1 MKQLSFKSILMLFAF
16 CVGSM
21 NVMAETEVTIGCL
34 KFSLNGNTAAV
45 SGCVAESLPE
55 DLVIP
60 QEIDYNNLTFSVV
73 TINKG
78 VFRNCTNLR
87 TVECPSTIKEVKSEY
102 NVGPFRDCS
111 NLEKICFHGV
121 EKIGEFAFSD
131 CSKLRVVDLGNQLK
145 SISKGTFYNCTSL
158 VYIIIPSTVTSV
170 GGTDLSGTGAFEG
183 CNLLRTVIFL
193 GNNVINGYYGYY
205 NIGTFTTYVRS
216 TLVSWN
222 STVYDYTGSE
232 PVISY
237 INNLPAGFKVT
248 SSIDNIKLNKDA
260 GTYTQDIPFTFAN
273 DDMSFDVEIP
283 YTYTINPVTL
293 KAKIN
298 DATRQYG
305 EADPQFSTTYTGFV
319 NNEDVS
325 ALTSLGNYTTTATAT
340 SDVGTYTIKQSGA
353 TAKNYVFEY
362 EDGTLTVSKAPL
374 TAAVNNYTR
383 KYGEANPAF
392 EIAYTGLKNG
402 ETAPVWTVEPE
413 ISTKATQQSD
423 VDVYEIKA
431 VGGEPKNYEMSGI
444 TSGSLSITPAS
455 LTIKAND
462 FSRLYY
468 EDNPEFTLTY
478 TGFVGDDDPSV
489 LTTSPQINT
498 SATKNSKAGEY
509 AIEVSN
515 AASKNYTISFEKG
528 KLSINKRQ
536 LTVST
541 KDYTRAYNEEN
552 PSFEL
557 SYIGFV
563 NSEDEKVLLSKP
575 KATTDATPSSDVGT
589 YTISIDNGVAENY
602 DFNYVNGKL
611 TIEKAYQTL
620 TWDQVLSDI
629 KQYDQ
634 VELTATASSGLEVTY
649 SIEGS
654 RICSIVK
661 TGVKQ
666 HIDSYTTGESVISAV
681 QSGNKNYWSTTKQ
694 YKQILI
700 KPLSSI
706 RGDVNN
712 DGVVNAADV
721 VTVTNIIMGTE

>member
-552 PSFEL
+552 PLFEL

-681 QSGNKNYWSTTKQ
+681 QSGNKNYWSATKQ

>member
-1 MKQLSFKSILMLFAF
+1 MWTSFSTGYQ
-16 CVGSM
+16 GSTDRHRDLL
-21 NVMAETEVTIGCL
+21 VSH
-34 KFSLNGNTAAV
+34 FSSYYSNWYGGYQFYKVHFNANDNFL
-45 SGCVAESLPE
+45 SGCTHLQSIIYLGDQTSQCGSNA
-55 DLVIP
+55 
-60 QEIDYNNLTFSVV
+60 VV
-73 TINKG
+73 
-78 VFRNCTNLR
+78 
-87 TVECPSTIKEVKSEY
+87 Y
-102 NVGPFRDCS
+102 NVKDFVQWS
-111 NLEKICFHGV
+111 ST
-121 EKIGEFAFSD
+121 EFAYQG
-131 CSKLRVVDLGNQLK
+131 KVP
-145 SISKGTFYNCTSL
+145 T
-158 VYIIIPSTVTSV
+158 
-170 GGTDLSGTGAFEG
+170 A
-183 CNLLRTVIFL
+183 
-193 GNNVINGYYGYY
+193 
-205 NIGTFTTYVRS
+205 TFT
-216 TLVSWN
+216 
-222 STVYDYTGSE
+222 
-232 PVISY
+232 
-237 INNLPAGFKVT
+237 NNMPAGFVPT
-248 SSIDNIKLNKDA
+248 AYDLSILEKDA
-260 GTYTQDIPFTFAN
+260 GSYTQNIPFTFAN
-273 DDMSFDVEIP
+273 DDRSFDAEIP
-283 YTYTINPVTL
+283 YTYTINPVPL
-293 KAKIN
+293 KAKVN

-305 EADPQFSTTYTGFV
+305 DADPQFSSTYTGFV
-319 NNEDVS
+319 NDEDMN

-362 EDGTLTVSKAPL
+362 EDGTLTVTKAPL
-374 TAAVNNYTR
+374 TAAVKNYTR
-383 KYGEANPAF
+383 KYGEENPVF

-402 ETAPVWTVEPE
+402 ETAPVWIVEPE
-413 ISTKATQQSD
+413 ISTTATLQSD
-423 VDVYEIKA
+423 ADVYEIKA

-489 LTTSPQINT
+489 FTTSPQINT
-498 SATKNSKAGEY
+498 SATQNSKAGEY

-528 KLSINKRQ
+528 KLTIKKRQ

-541 KDYTRAYNEEN
+541 KDYTRAYGEEN

-557 SYIGFV
+557 SYAGFV

-575 KATTDATPSSDVGT
+575 KATTNATSTSDVGT
-589 YTISIDNGVAENY
+589 YSITIDDGVAENY

-620 TWDQVLSDI
+620 TWDQVLSDV

-654 RICSIVK
+654 RICSLVK

-666 HIDSYTTGESVISAV
+666 YIDSYTTGESVISAV
-681 QSGNKNYWSTTKQ
+681 QSGNKNYWPTTKQ

-700 KPLSSI
+700 KPLPSI

>member
-1 MKQLSFKSILMLFAF
+1 MKQLFKTIIILFVF
-16 CVGSM
+16 GIVST
-21 NVMAETEVTIGCL
+21 NVMADTEVTIGCL
-34 KFSLNGNTAAV
+34 KYSL
-45 SGCVAESLPE
+45 SGKSATITGYVAESLPK
-55 DLVIP
+55 DLVISE
-60 QEIDYNNLTFSVV
+60 EIEYNNMKFSVV
-73 TINKG
+73 GIKDEAFKG
-78 VFRNCTNLR
+78 CATLV
-87 TVECPSTIKEVKSEY
+87 TVNIPETVKYIGGGGQYE
-102 NVGPFRDCS
+102 NGGCFMNCS
-111 NLEKICFHGV
+111 NLEVVRLTGTTS
-121 EKIGEFAFSD
+121 IGNFAFYG
-131 CSKLRVVDLGNQLK
+131 CSKLRYIDFGNKLTYIYR
-145 SISKGTFYNCTSL
+145 SAFHYCASL
-158 VYIIIPSTVTSV
+158 TYLVFPSTLTSI
-170 GGTDLSGTGAFEG
+170 TYSNAFNYCDLVQSIIYLGEKTIETGIKNVNIYHPIDFVSFDSSDFLYSGKTPSP
-183 CNLLRTVIFL
+183 V
-193 GNNVINGYYGYY
+193 
-205 NIGTFTTYVRS
+205 
-216 TLVSWN
+216 VS
-222 STVYDYTGSE
+222 
-232 PVISY
+232 
-237 INNLPAGFKVT
+237 NNLPSGFKLQSHDI
-248 SSIDNIKLNKDA
+248 SSLNKNA
-260 GTYTQDIPFTFAN
+260 GSYTQNIPFTFAN

-319 NNEDVS
+319 NNEDVR

-509 AIEVSN
+509 TIEVSN

-575 KATTDATPSSDVGT
+575 KATTDATSSSDVGT
-589 YTISIDNGVAENY
+589 YSITIGDGVAENY

-620 TWDQVLSDI
+620 TWDQVLSDV

-681 QSGNKNYWSTTKQ
+681 QSGNKNYWPTTKQ

>member
-1 MKQLSFKSILMLFAF
+1 MLFAF

-121 EKIGEFAFSD
+121 EKIGEFAFRD

-170 GGTDLSGTGAFEG
+170 GGTDFSGTGAFEG

-325 ALTSLGNYTTTATAT
+325 ALTSLGNYTTTATAK

-374 TAAVNNYTR
+374 TAAVKNYTR
-383 KYGEANPAF
+383 KYGEANPVF

-402 ETAPVWTVEPE
+402 ETAPAWTVEPE
-413 ISTKATQQSD
+413 ISTTATQQSD
-423 VDVYEIKA
+423 ADVYEIKA

-575 KATTDATPSSDVGT
+575 KATTDATSSSDVGT
-589 YTISIDNGVAENY
+589 YSITIGDGVAENY

-620 TWDQVLSDI
+620 TWDQVLSDV

-681 QSGNKNYWSTTKQ
+681 QSGNKNYWPTTKQ